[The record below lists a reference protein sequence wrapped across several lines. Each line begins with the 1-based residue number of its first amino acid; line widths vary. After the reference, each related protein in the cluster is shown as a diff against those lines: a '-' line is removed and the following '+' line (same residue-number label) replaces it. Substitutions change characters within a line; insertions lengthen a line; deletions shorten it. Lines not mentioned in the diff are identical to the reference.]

1 MESNDDL
8 GTEAELAHVRRR
20 VREIQ
25 RRAMLAKGAAV
36 ALTLLGLVLGLIAQ
50 SYFRNA
56 IFFGLGVGGFCG
68 SLAWRRLESREE
80 IDDL

>member
-1 MESNDDL
+1 MDDDDL

-36 ALTLLGLVLGLIAQ
+36 PLTLLGLVLGLFAEP
-50 SYFRNA
+50 FVHNA
-56 IFFGLGVGGFCG
+56 LFYGLAAGGLCG
-68 SLAWRRLESREE
+68 RLAWMRLEPQEE